1 MKIITQIRSYKANA
15 TISELYVDDA
25 RCCYTLEDVARPDGV
40 KIPGE
45 TCIPE
50 GCYIATVSHSPRF
63 GREMILLCS
72 EGKDA
77 IIRDGITFTGLRVHK
92 GNTVEDT
99 EGCVLV
105 GEQTNH
111 EDKIWNCSGPDA
123 YLLNLVKQE
132 GQCLWVITSK

>member
-1 MKIITQIRSYKANA
+1 MKIITQIRSYKAKA
-15 TISELYVDDA
+15 TISELYVEDSL
-25 RCCYTLEDVARPDGV
+25 CCYTLEDVARPDGV

-50 GCYIATVSHSPRF
+50 GCYIARVTFSNRF
-63 GREMILLCS
+63 QREMILLSS

-77 IIRDGITFTGLRVHK
+77 IIRDGVTFTGLRVHK
-92 GNTVEDT
+92 GNSVEDT

-111 EDKIWNCSGPDA
+111 ENRIWNCTPPND
-123 YLLNLVKQE
+123 YLTNLVKTE
-132 GQCLWVITSK
+132 GECLWVITSK